1 MMRVLKS
8 MNRSIERAFA
18 LCALSVSFVAGVY
31 AQNLVSNGSFEDPIS
46 DNVYGRNPATWY
58 TGQTFGSWTVEF
70 GSVDIKRNVGYPGY
84 DGAQWVDL
92 NGSPGRGAIYQD
104 ITVADGLYTLSFM
117 MNGNYGGPTDYRK
130 MRVQILQGSTV
141 IFSDDF
147 THNFNP
153 NLNQQIWDVHSRQV
167 TLLAGT
173 YRLRFESLETRT
185 GSDGQVAYGPAL
197 DDVRL
202 ELVPEPAS
210 MLVLGSGV
218 ASLLALRRRKR

>member
-1 MMRVLKS
+1 MRVLKS

-31 AQNLVSNGSFEDPIS
+31 AQNLVTNGSFE
-46 DNVYGRNPATWY
+46 NPARSSSGY
-58 TGQTFGSWTVEF
+58 TTYSGTSIPGWTVEF
-70 GSVDIKRNVGYPGY
+70 GTVDIVRPPLFQLVPAY
-84 DGAQWVDL
+84 DGAQWVDM
-92 NGSPGRGAIYQD
+92 NGTPGRAAIYQD
-104 ITVADGLYTLSFM
+104 ITVEDRLYTLSFA
-117 MNGNYGGPTDYRK
+117 MNGNYSGDSTTDFRK

-141 IFSDDF
+141 IFSEDF
-147 THNFNP
+147 THNFNSSLP
-153 NLNQQIWDVHSRQV
+153 RLYQAWDVHSRNI
-167 TLLAGT
+167 TLSAGT
-173 YRLRFESLETRT
+173 YRLRFESLEDR
-185 GSDGQVAYGPAL
+185 YLYHGPTL